1 VIPGKA
7 LSVIYE
13 TSAFGVIDEFVQK
26 FVTAKSMI
34 HPFKRARGIRYA
46 YQQIRTARKR
56 DVARILEICNLIME
70 YKSLHEDHTIRK
82 LMTDILTNCPTAIT
96 DSIRKYCWRKEW
108 SDTEYLHQQEVPEA
122 FTIWV
127 NSFKGTKNMCYEHG
141 PNDMYLGMHTDLKIL
156 PPTLS
161 ISGSS
166 PALRRIEK
174 LLKVYPLLRKLGPQV
189 EKYIKKSLEELSGIP
204 STLWLNC
211 VWMNISGSISHRVPA
226 NHWSPV
232 VGLNE
237 LPTRSTYVSRK
248 TSTDNVLKTMAGDW
262 TINYGFLL
270 AFALYQTEFQANQE
284 LDKQIL
290 YWMQLDHECEF

>member
-1 VIPGKA
+1 VILISYINK
-7 LSVIYE
+7 
-13 TSAFGVIDEFVQK
+13 EFQRH
-26 FVTAKSMI
+26 SQY
-34 HPFKRARGIRYA
+34 G
-46 YQQIRTARKR
+46 
-56 DVARILEICNLIME
+56 
-70 YKSLHEDHTIRK
+70 S
-82 LMTDILTNCPTAIT
+82 
-96 DSIRKYCWRKEW
+96 
-108 SDTEYLHQQEVPEA
+108 
-122 FTIWV
+122 
-127 NSFKGTKNMCYEHG
+127 MCYEHG

-189 EKYIKKSLEELSGIP
+189 EKYIKKNLEELAGIP

-211 VWMNISGSISHRVPA
+211 VWKNISGSISHRVPA

-237 LPTRSTYVSRK
+237 LPTRSTYVSRE
-248 TSTDNVLKTMAGDW
+248 TSTDTIVNTMAGDW
-262 TINYGFLL
+262 TINYGFLP
-270 AFALYQTEFQANQE
+270 AVEIVWALYQTEFQANQE

-290 YWMQLDHECEF
+290 YDSEESPHPGAAAVLVRHHAGALSQTLWI